1 MVQILVNFNKNYFF
15 SGRKIICHPLMF
27 RTTLHFLLLANLFHN
42 LGVLWPPN
50 IIYFNRHIHAKK
62 KKIKYRTYLTG
73 KYLLFVSKWIMFLE
87 TKIGYYHWRSDQHF
101 MSTKYD
107 IEIIFQ
113 TSIIP
118 IPFNKQ
124 NLFLVKHNI
133 WMTLILLPPYEVKI
147 SATCKTI

>member
-1 MVQILVNFNKNYFF
+1 
-15 SGRKIICHPLMF
+15 
-27 RTTLHFLLLANLFHN
+27 
-42 LGVLWPPN
+42 
-50 IIYFNRHIHAKK
+50 
-62 KKIKYRTYLTG
+62 
-73 KYLLFVSKWIMFLE
+73 
-87 TKIGYYHWRSDQHF
+87 